1 MDQEQFE
8 KFKEQVEKDRI
19 VWELKMKNDVET
31 EHAKFLQGL
40 KDAE

>member
-1 MDQEQFE
+1 MDEKEFE
-8 KFKEQVEKDRI
+8 KIKEQVEKDKI
-19 VWELKMKNDVET
+19 VWELKMKNDVEI

>member
-1 MDQEQFE
+1 MDEEQFE
-8 KFKEQVEKDRI
+8 KFKEQFEKDKI
-19 VWELKMKNDVET
+19 VWELKMKNDAEN

>member
-1 MDQEQFE
+1 MDEEQFE

-19 VWELKMKNDVET
+19 VWELKMKNDVEI
-31 EHAKFLQGL
+31 EHTKFLQGL

>member
-1 MDQEQFE
+1 MDEEQFE
-8 KFKEQVEKDRI
+8 KFKEQFEKDKI
-19 VWELKMKNDVET
+19 IWELKMKNDAEI